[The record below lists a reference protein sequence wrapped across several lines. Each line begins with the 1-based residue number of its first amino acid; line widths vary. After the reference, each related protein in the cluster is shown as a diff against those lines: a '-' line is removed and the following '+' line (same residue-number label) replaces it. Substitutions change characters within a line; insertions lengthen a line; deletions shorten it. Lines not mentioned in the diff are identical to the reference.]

1 MGQNYPDNMVQKIT
15 DLTKLVVNEFPFS
28 KDLILS
34 SWTDEDSKKI
44 AEDITNRYCITGIDS
59 LNFQHTAISLIRQ
72 TMSLIANA
80 YQQHSSILSSVAT
93 IRQSIEQEIQTELT
107 RITRTRTPYIFQLL
121 SAINANRE
129 VVLKEIFDTVVRDNK
144 VPSQLEIQ
152 EAVQSWIKKKLDQ
165 IEYTTITPQPLYGI
179 QNGGVYGTSPIG
191 IYQYPYPNDVTSY
204 LDQVNKILTQT
215 LSYYKTA
222 SGEYAAFDVVWNI
235 NQKLFELKKYQEYA
249 RYYYQVFTKD
259 NKIIVDILDPL
270 QILKNTHI
278 EKPLFYSQTPVCVQ
292 TPNIYSNPESMNPN
306 LKESDEVIG
315 MVDQFNMY
323 RHKGTVA
330 SFKDLPS
337 EGNVNGD
344 LYFTKTNEA
353 YCWLNGEFVA
363 ITPRASMT
371 VEDPFEEVPKDESD
385 PEKQVKHRTSN
396 LGYIFPETE
405 KRYKRI
411 LNIIKSMTDEGYYC
425 ISSTVISGFLD
436 KTDVKN
442 LHWALSR
449 LLTLGYIQTSP
460 GQTPNKPKYGLTN
473 KGLEYISSCEP
484 VQLCW
489 TKWFEQQFSHDEF
502 QQFVKPVMFKPE
514 DVPYYTFDGSVGAVR
529 KLMYGGMIEPGK
541 KETLTGF
548 GEWVRD
554 QYLKERNNNAN

>member
-1 MGQNYPDNMVQKIT
+1 MGQNYPNNMVQKIT
-15 DLTKLVVNEFPFS
+15 ELTRLVVNEFPFS
-28 KDLILS
+28 KDKILS

-44 AEDITNRYCITGIDS
+44 ADDITNRYHITGSDS
-59 LNFQHTAISLIRQ
+59 INFQHTAISLIRQ

-80 YQQHSSILSSVAT
+80 YQQHNSILSSVAT
-93 IRQSIEQEIQTELT
+93 IRQSIEQEIKMELA
-107 RITRTRTPYIFQLL
+107 RIARTPYTLQLL
-121 SAINANRE
+121 NVINVNRE
-129 VVLKEIFDTVVRDNK
+129 VVLKEIFDTVVRDNMA
-144 VPSQLEIQ
+144 PSQLEIK
-152 EAVQSWIKKKLDQ
+152 EAVQTWIKKKLNE
-165 IEYTTITPQPLYGI
+165 IEHTTITPQPLYGI
-179 QNGGVYGTSPIG
+179 QNGGVYGVTPIG
-191 IYQYPYPNDVTSY
+191 IYQYPNDVISY
-204 LDQVNKILTQT
+204 IDQVNKILTQM
-215 LSYYKTA
+215 LSYYKSA

-235 NQKLFELKKYQEYA
+235 NQKLFELKKYPEYA

-259 NKIIVDILDPL
+259 NKIIIDLLDPL

-278 EKPLFYSQTPVCVQ
+278 EKPLFYSQNPVCVQ

-306 LKESDEVIG
+306 LKDLDGVIG
-315 MVDQFNMY
+315 KTDQFNMY
-323 RHKGTVA
+323 RYRGTVA
-330 SFKDLPS
+330 SFNDLPS

-353 YCWLNGEFVA
+353 YCWLNGEFVMVS
-363 ITPRASMT
+363 PRGSMT
-371 VEDPFEEVPKDESD
+371 AEDPFEDVPKDESD
-385 PEKQVKHRTSN
+385 PEKQVTRRTSN

-405 KRYKRI
+405 KRCKRI
-411 LNIIKSMTDEGYYC
+411 LSIINSMMNEGYYG
-425 ISSTVISGFLD
+425 ISATVISGFLD

-460 GQTPNKPKYGLTN
+460 SQTPNKPKYGLTN

-502 QQFVKPVMFKPE
+502 QQFVKPIMFGTE
-514 DVPYYTFDGSVGAVR
+514 NVPYYTFDGSVGAVR
-529 KLMYGGMIEPGK
+529 KLVYGGMLEPGK
-541 KETLTGF
+541 KATLTGF

-554 QYLKERNNNAN
+554 QYLKEQGEEHAN

>member
-1 MGQNYPDNMVQKIT
+1 MGQNYPDNMIQKIA
-15 DLTKLVVNEFPFS
+15 DLAKLVVNEFPFS
-28 KDLILS
+28 KDKILS

-44 AEDITNRYCITGIDS
+44 ADDITNRYCITGIDS

-93 IRQSIEQEIQTELT
+93 IRQSIEQEIKKELT
-107 RITRTRTPYIFQLL
+107 RIARTPYTLQLL
-121 SAINANRE
+121 NVINVNRE
-129 VVLKEIFDTVVRDNK
+129 VVLKEIFDTVVRDNMA
-144 VPSQLEIQ
+144 PSQLEIK
-152 EAVQSWIKKKLDQ
+152 EAVQTWIKKKLNE
-165 IEYTTITPQPLYGI
+165 IERTTITPQPLYGI
-179 QNGGVYGTSPIG
+179 QNGGIYGVTPIG
-191 IYQYPYPNDVTSY
+191 IYQYPNDVVSY
-204 LDQVNKILTQT
+204 IDQVNKILTQM
-215 LSYYKTA
+215 LSYYKSA

-235 NQKLFELKKYQEYA
+235 NQKLFELKKCQEYA

-259 NKIIVDILDPL
+259 NKIIIDLLDPL

-278 EKPLFYSQTPVCVQ
+278 EKPLFYSQNPVCVQ

-306 LKESDEVIG
+306 
-315 MVDQFNMY
+315 
-323 RHKGTVA
+323 
-330 SFKDLPS
+330 
-337 EGNVNGD
+337 
-344 LYFTKTNEA
+344 
-353 YCWLNGEFVA
+353 
-363 ITPRASMT
+363 T
-371 VEDPFEEVPKDESD
+371 VEDLFDEVPKDESD
-385 PEKQVKHRTSN
+385 PEKQVKRRTSN
-396 LGYIFPETE
+396 LGYIFPETGQ
-405 KRYKRI
+405 RYKRI

-425 ISSTVISGFLD
+425 ISATVISGFLD

-541 KETLTGF
+541 KATLTGF

-554 QYLKERNNNAN
+554 QYLKEQGEEHAN

>member
-34 SWTDEDSKKI
+34 SWTEEDSKKI
-44 AEDITNRYCITGIDS
+44 AEDITNRCCITGSGIS
-59 LNFQHTAISLIRQ
+59 NFQDTAISLIRQ

-107 RITRTRTPYIFQLL
+107 RIIRTRTPYISQLL

-144 VPSQLEIQ
+144 VPSQLEIK
-152 EAVQSWIKKKLDQ
+152 EAVQAWIKKKLDQ

-191 IYQYPYPNDVTSY
+191 IYQYPNDVTSY

-215 LSYYKTA
+215 LSYYKSA

-235 NQKLFELKKYQEYA
+235 NQKLFELKKYPEYT

-259 NKIIVDILDPL
+259 NKIIIDLLDPL

-278 EKPLFYSQTPVCVQ
+278 EKPLFYSQNPVCVQ

-306 LKESDEVIG
+306 
-315 MVDQFNMY
+315 
-323 RHKGTVA
+323 
-330 SFKDLPS
+330 
-337 EGNVNGD
+337 
-344 LYFTKTNEA
+344 
-353 YCWLNGEFVA
+353 
-363 ITPRASMT
+363 T
-371 VEDPFEEVPKDESD
+371 VEDLFDEVPKNESD
-385 PEKQVKHRTSN
+385 PEKQVKCRTSN

-405 KRYKRI
+405 QRYKRI
-411 LNIIKSMTDEGYYC
+411 LNIIKSMTDEGYYG
-425 ISSTVISGFLD
+425 ISATVISGFLD

-449 LLTLGYIQTSP
+449 MVTLGYIQVSTS
-460 GQTPNKPKYGLTN
+460 QTKNKPKYGLTD

-484 VQLCW
+484 IQLCW
-489 TKWFEQQFSHDEF
+489 TKWFKQQFSHDQF
-502 QQFVKPVMFKPE
+502 QQFVKPIMFGTE
-514 DVPYYTFDGSVGAVR
+514 NVPYYTFDGSVGAVR
-529 KLMYGGMIEPGK
+529 KLVYGGMLEPGK
-541 KETLTGF
+541 KATLTGF

-554 QYLKERNNNAN
+554 QYLKEQGEEHAN

>member
-1 MGQNYPDNMVQKIT
+1 MGQNYPNNMVQKIT

-28 KDLILS
+28 KDKILS

-44 AEDITNRYCITGIDS
+44 ADDITNRYCITGSDS
-59 LNFQHTAISLIRQ
+59 INFQHTAISLIRQ

-80 YQQHSSILSSVAT
+80 YQQHNSILSSVAT
-93 IRQSIEQEIQTELT
+93 IRQSIEQEIKMELA
-107 RITRTRTPYIFQLL
+107 RIARTPYTLQLL
-121 SAINANRE
+121 NVINVNRE
-129 VVLKEIFDTVVRDNK
+129 VVLKEIFDTVVRDNMA
-144 VPSQLEIQ
+144 PSQLEIK
-152 EAVQSWIKKKLDQ
+152 EAVQTWIKKKLNE
-165 IEYTTITPQPLYGI
+165 IEHTTIAPQPLYGI
-179 QNGGVYGTSPIG
+179 QNGGVYGVTPIG
-191 IYQYPYPNDVTSY
+191 IYQYPNDVISY
-204 LDQVNKILTQT
+204 IDQVNKILTQM
-215 LSYYKTA
+215 LSYYKSA

-235 NQKLFELKKYQEYA
+235 NQKLFELKKYPEYA

-259 NKIIVDILDPL
+259 NKIIIDLLDPL

-278 EKPLFYSQTPVCVQ
+278 EKPLFYSQNPVCVQ

-396 LGYIFPETE
+396 FGYIFPETE

-411 LNIIKSMTDEGYYC
+411 LNIIKSMTDEGYC
-425 ISSTVISGFLD
+425 DISATVISGFLD

-449 LLTLGYIQTSP
+449 MVTLGYIQVSTS
-460 GQTPNKPKYGLTN
+460 QTKNKPKYGLTD

-489 TKWFEQQFSHDEF
+489 TKWFKQQFSHDQF
-502 QQFVKPVMFKPE
+502 QQFVKPIMFGTE
-514 DVPYYTFDGSVGAVR
+514 NVPYYTFDGSVGAVR
-529 KLMYGGMIEPGK
+529 KLVYGGMLEPGK
-541 KETLTGF
+541 KATLTGF

-554 QYLKERNNNAN
+554 QYLKEQGEEHAN

>member
-34 SWTDEDSKKI
+34 SWTEEDSKKI

-72 TMSLIANA
+72 TMSLIANT

-144 VPSQLEIQ
+144 VPSQLEIR
-152 EAVQSWIKKKLDQ
+152 EAVQAWIKKKLDQ

-179 QNGGVYGTSPIG
+179 QNGGIYGVQPIG
-191 IYQYPYPNDVTSY
+191 IYQYPNDVTSY

-235 NQKLFELKKYQEYA
+235 NQKLFELKKYPEYT

-278 EKPLFYSQTPVCVQ
+278 EKPLFYSQNPVCVQ

-306 LKESDEVIG
+306 I
-315 MVDQFNMY
+315 
-323 RHKGTVA
+323 
-330 SFKDLPS
+330 
-337 EGNVNGD
+337 
-344 LYFTKTNEA
+344 
-353 YCWLNGEFVA
+353 
-363 ITPRASMT
+363 
-371 VEDPFEEVPKDESD
+371 VEDPFEEVPKDESA
-385 PEKQVKHRTSN
+385 PEKQVTRRTSN

-411 LNIIKSMTDEGYYC
+411 LNIIKSMTDEGYYG
-425 ISSTVISGFLD
+425 ISATVINGFLD

-541 KETLTGF
+541 KATLTGF

>member
-1 MGQNYPDNMVQKIT
+1 MGQNYPNNMVQKIT

-28 KDLILS
+28 KDKILS

-44 AEDITNRYCITGIDS
+44 ADDITNRYCITGSDS
-59 LNFQHTAISLIRQ
+59 INFQHTAISLIRQ

-80 YQQHSSILSSVAT
+80 YQQHNSILSSVAT
-93 IRQSIEQEIQTELT
+93 IRQSIEQEIKMELA
-107 RITRTRTPYIFQLL
+107 RIARTPYTFQLL
-121 SAINANRE
+121 NVINVNRE
-129 VVLKEIFDTVVRDNK
+129 VVLKEIFDTVVRDNMA
-144 VPSQLEIQ
+144 PSQLEIK
-152 EAVQSWIKKKLDQ
+152 EAVQTWIKKKLNE
-165 IEYTTITPQPLYGI
+165 IERTTITPQPLYGI
-179 QNGGVYGTSPIG
+179 QNGGIYEVTPIG
-191 IYQYPYPNDVTSY
+191 IYQYPNDVISY
-204 LDQVNKILTQT
+204 IDQVNKILTQM
-215 LSYYKTA
+215 LSYYKSA

-235 NQKLFELKKYQEYA
+235 NQKLFELKKYPEYA

-259 NKIIVDILDPL
+259 NKIIIDLLDPL

-278 EKPLFYSQTPVCVQ
+278 EKPLFYSQNPACVQ
-292 TPNIYSNPESMNPN
+292 TPSIYSNPESMNPN
-306 LKESDEVIG
+306 LKDLDGVIG
-315 MVDQFNMY
+315 KTDQFNMY
-323 RHKGTVA
+323 RYRGTVA
-330 SFKDLPS
+330 SFNDLPS

-353 YCWLNGEFVA
+353 YCWLNGEFVMVS
-363 ITPRASMT
+363 PRGSMT
-371 VEDPFEEVPKDESD
+371 AEDPFEDVPKDESD
-385 PEKQVKHRTSN
+385 PEKQVTRRTSN

-405 KRYKRI
+405 KRCKRI
-411 LNIIKSMTDEGYYC
+411 LSIINSMMDEGYYG
-425 ISSTVISGFLD
+425 ISATVISGFLD

-460 GQTPNKPKYGLTN
+460 SQTPNKPKYGLTN

-489 TKWFEQQFSHDEF
+489 TKWFKQQFSHDEF
-502 QQFVKPVMFKPE
+502 QQFVKPIMFKPE
-514 DVPYYTFDGSVGAVR
+514 DIPYYTFDGSVGAVR

-541 KETLTGF
+541 KATLTGF

-554 QYLKERNNNAN
+554 QYLKEQGEEHAN

>member
-44 AEDITNRYCITGIDS
+44 AEDITSRYCITGVDS

-107 RITRTRTPYIFQLL
+107 RIARTPYTFQLL
-121 SAINANRE
+121 SAINVNRE

-144 VPSQLEIQ
+144 APSQLEIK
-152 EAVQSWIKKKLDQ
+152 EAVQAWIKKKLTQ
-165 IEYTTITPQPLYGI
+165 IERTTITPQQLYGI
-179 QNGGVYGTSPIG
+179 QNGETYGPSFTSL
-191 IYQYPYPNDVTSY
+191 YRYPNDVASY
-204 LDQVNKILTQT
+204 LNQVSKILTQT
-215 LSYYKTA
+215 LSYYNSA
-222 SGEYAAFDVVWNI
+222 SGDYAAFDVVWNI

-259 NKIIVDILDPL
+259 NKIIIDLLDPL

-278 EKPLFYSQTPVCVQ
+278 EKPLFYSQNPVCVQ
-292 TPNIYSNPESMNPN
+292 TPSIYSNPESMNPN

-315 MVDQFNMY
+315 
-323 RHKGTVA
+323 
-330 SFKDLPS
+330 
-337 EGNVNGD
+337 
-344 LYFTKTNEA
+344 KTE
-353 YCWLNGEFVA
+353 
-363 ITPRASMT
+363 
-371 VEDPFEEVPKDESD
+371 EDPFEEVPKDESD

-411 LNIIKSMTDEGYYC
+411 LNIIKSMTDEGYYG
-425 ISSTVISGFLD
+425 ISATVINGFLD

-541 KETLTGF
+541 KATLTGF